1 MQRFTP
7 REIAIIKKNYPRSG
21 KKMFDMLPDHTPYS
35 ILGKAKILGIKVI
48 CREIKFHIKHDDALY
63 LAAIIDGEGSI
74 GLWERTGRERC
85 YNPHIAIY
93 NTNHE
98 LIKWVESIV
107 CPIPYRIYTDRRGAH
122 MHKIS
127 YNLAIRGIPP
137 TYALL
142 RAILPYL
149 KIKNRQANLVLE
161 FDEARIGRPIRQ
173 FNSIRDHQIYAT
185 LRSINQ
191 KGVQ

>member
-1 MQRFTP
+1 
-7 REIAIIKKNYPRSG
+7 
-21 KKMFDMLPDHTPYS
+21 MFDMLPDHTPYS
-35 ILGKAKILGIKVI
+35 ILGKAKTLGIIVI
-48 CREIKFHIKHDDALY
+48 CREIKFHVKHDDAY

-107 CPIPYRIYTDRRGAH
+107 SPIPYRIYTDRRGAH

-127 YNLAIRGIPP
+127 YKLAIRGIPP

-142 RAILPYL
+142 QVILPYL
-149 KIKNRQANLVLE
+149 KIKNRQANLLLE

-173 FNSIRDHQIYAT
+173 FNSIRDHEIYTT
-185 LRSINQ
+185 LSLNQ
-191 KGVQ
+191 TGVQ

>member
-7 REIAIIKKNYPRSG
+7 REIAIIKNNYPRSG
-21 KKMFDMLPDHTPYS
+21 KKMFNMLPGHTPYS

-48 CREIKFHIKHDDALY
+48 CREIKFHIKHDALY

-98 LIKWVESIV
+98 LIKWVESII
-107 CPIPYRIYTDRRGAH
+107 CPIPYRIYTDRRGVH

-127 YNLAIRGIPP
+127 YNMAIRGIPQ

-142 RAILPYL
+142 RAIMSFL
-149 KIKNRQANLVLE
+149 KTKKQTSKSLI
-161 FDEARIGRPIRQ
+161 RI
-173 FNSIRDHQIYAT
+173 
-185 LRSINQ
+185 
-191 KGVQ
+191 